1 MLERNGDR
9 MKSIHTSANTP
20 VARSAGTI
28 VGLRICARC
37 KGDGNDRIIS
47 LKSLTGRSMQHV
59 TPRSIRQHIRRL
71 QTHLAKENPIL
82 LDVVK
87 SFRTLDGVACRL
99 GLLERNESLTTRVPW
114 WPMIAVLGTFSS
126 GKSTFINSLLGE
138 KIQLTGN
145 QAVDERFTVIVHSGG
160 GDTHTLPGRALDADP
175 RFPFF
180 QISSQ
185 IEKAHEG
192 EGRRIDSYLQLKT
205 TNSER
210 LRGKI
215 IIDSPGF
222 DADAQR
228 NATLRIT
235 DHILDLSDLVL
246 VFFDARHPEPGAMQ
260 DTLEHLVG
268 QTINRPDSSKF
279 LFILNQIDNAAR
291 EDNPEEVYGAWQ
303 RALASSGLTA
313 GRFYAIYNPE
323 AAVPIDDPKL
333 KERFESKRAQDMAAI
348 DERIDQ
354 LEVERAYRII
364 GVLEHTAQT
373 IQSKI
378 IPRLR
383 AARETWKRRV
393 LWLDALV
400 FATIAAVAIAWS
412 LSTQDA
418 GLTIVANP
426 IVQAMTDS
434 STGWGLFAAGVALVM
449 FSIHVGLRG
458 IAAQTVINALESEHQ
473 LDDVKDW
480 VVRAFKRNATI
491 WRPLFGRDPVG
502 LGHSVRRRLARVLNE
517 ADQYVQSLN
526 NRFAD
531 PSGRNDA
538 AHKASDVTPPAASI
552 APASAD
558 ISIVKQ
564 GAPVR

>member
-1 MLERNGDR
+1 
-9 MKSIHTSANTP
+9 
-20 VARSAGTI
+20 
-28 VGLRICARC
+28 
-37 KGDGNDRIIS
+37 
-47 LKSLTGRSMQHV
+47 MQHV

-71 QTHLAKENPIL
+71 QAHLAKENPIL

-87 SFRTLDGVACRL
+87 SFRTLDQVCYRL
-99 GLLERNESLTTRVPW
+99 GLLAPNESLTTRVPW
-114 WPMIAVLGTFSS
+114 WPMIAILGTFSS

-160 GDTHTLPGRALDADP
+160 GDAHTLPGRALDADP

-192 EGRRIDSYLQLKT
+192 EGKRVDAYLQLKT
-205 TNSER
+205 TNSQR
-210 LRGKI
+210 LKGKI

-260 DTLEHLVG
+260 ETLEHLVA

-291 EDNPEEVYGAWQ
+291 EDNPEEVFGAWQ
-303 RALASSGLTA
+303 RALANSGLTA
-313 GRFYAIYNPE
+313 GRFYAIYDPD
-323 AAVPIDDPKL
+323 AAISIDDPKL
-333 KERFESKRAQDMAAI
+333 RERFESKRAQDMAAI
-348 DERIDQ
+348 EERIDQ
-354 LEVERAYRII
+354 VEVERAYRII
-364 GVLEHTAQT
+364 GVLEDTAQR
-373 IQSKI
+373 IQNEV
-378 IPRLR
+378 IPGLR
-383 AARETWKRRV
+383 EAREVWKRRV
-393 LWLDALV
+393 LWLDAIV
-400 FATIAAVAIAWS
+400 FSFVIAAGIAWS
-412 LSTQDA
+412 LGLSGA
-418 GLTIVANP
+418 GAMLFEHPLVL
-426 IVQAMTDS
+426 AMTDS
-434 STGWGLFAAGVALVM
+434 ALGWGLFAAGIALVL
-449 FSIHVGLRG
+449 FSIHIGLRG
-458 IAAQTVINALESEHQ
+458 IAAQSVVNRLERLKS
-473 LDDVKDW
+473 LGDATDW
-480 VVRAFKRNATI
+480 VVRAFKRNATV

-502 LGHSVRRRLARVLNE
+502 LGLGVRRRLARVLND

-531 PSGRNDA
+531 PSGRNQASSDSA
-538 AHKASDVTPPAASI
+538 AAATLVPAIADV
-552 APASAD
+552 
-558 ISIVKQ
+558 SIVKQ
-564 GAPVR
+564 APTAGGRGAAS

>member
-1 MLERNGDR
+1 
-9 MKSIHTSANTP
+9 
-20 VARSAGTI
+20 
-28 VGLRICARC
+28 
-37 KGDGNDRIIS
+37 
-47 LKSLTGRSMQHV
+47 MQHV

-71 QTHLAKENPIL
+71 QAHLEKENPIL

-87 SFRTLDGVACRL
+87 SFRTLDGVAYRL

-126 GKSTFINSLLGE
+126 GKSTFINSLLGD
-138 KIQLTGN
+138 KLQLTGN

-160 GDTHTLPGRALDADP
+160 GDAHTLPGRALDADP

-185 IEKAHEG
+185 IEKSHKG
-192 EGRRIDSYLQLKT
+192 EGRRIDAYLQLKT

-228 NATLRIT
+228 NVTLRIT

-246 VFFDARHPEPGAMQ
+246 VFFDARHPEPGAMH
-260 DTLEHLVG
+260 DTLEHLVA

-291 EDNPEEVYGAWQ
+291 EDNPEEVFGAWQ
-303 RALASSGLTA
+303 RALANSGLTA

-323 AAVPIDDPKL
+323 AAIPIDDPKL

-348 DERIDQ
+348 EERIDQ
-354 LEVERAYRII
+354 VEVERAYRII

-373 IQSKI
+373 IQSEV
-378 IPRLR
+378 IPKLR
-383 AARETWKRRV
+383 EARESWKRRV
-393 LWLDALV
+393 LWFDATV
-400 FATIAAVAIAWS
+400 FGLLIVAAMAWS
-412 LSTQDA
+412 LSAND
-418 GLTIVANP
+418 VAATLVAHP
-426 IVQAMTDS
+426 LVLGMTDS
-434 STGWGLFAAGVALVM
+434 PLGWGLFAAGIALVM
-449 FSIHVGLRG
+449 FSIHLGLRG
-458 IAAQTVINALESEHQ
+458 IAAQSVINGLERQEQ
-473 LDDVKDW
+473 FGEVKDW

-502 LGHSVRRRLARVLNE
+502 LGRSVRRRLARVLNE
-517 ADQYVQSLN
+517 ADRYVQSLN

-531 PSGRNDA
+531 PSGRSELA
-538 AHKASDVTPPAASI
+538 LKTTQKASALASNAATV
-552 APASAD
+552 AD

-564 GAPVR
+564 GTAVAGGRGSSIT